1 MSCLVNKQRSHFLFI
16 CKKLV
21 FTIFSTTL
29 LLDFSF
35 KSCPVIQQ
43 KRRGRTNNTDQP
55 KNRLGASIQHIS
67 AMKNGFEEGK
77 KVENLKK
84 EQLKVKTFETIEQTD
99 CKDAI
104 LQEEVF

>member
-1 MSCLVNKQRSHFLFI
+1 
-16 CKKLV
+16 
-21 FTIFSTTL
+21 
-29 LLDFSF
+29 
-35 KSCPVIQQ
+35 
-43 KRRGRTNNTDQP
+43 
-55 KNRLGASIQHIS
+55 
-67 AMKNGFEEGK
+67 MKNGFEEGK